1 MTTLV
6 REPGTYRTTAGELVH
21 FRIDR
26 EGALTIEFEDRDPRD
41 AVAGRLGGELVK
53 LSDDPDWP
61 DVSRR
66 HSDPAL
72 FAD

>member
-1 MTTLV
+1 MTTRV
-6 REPGTYRTTAGELVH
+6 REPGTYRTPGGELIH

-26 EGALTIEFEDRDPRD
+26 EGRL
-41 AVAGRLGGELVK
+41 VAELESEHTRLRLGGELVK

-61 DVSRR
+61 DRSPRL
-66 HSDPAL
+66 SDPAL

>member
-6 REPGTYRTTAGELVH
+6 REPGTYRTPAGELIH

-26 EGALTIEFEDRDPRD
+26 EGVLVVEHESEHARSP
-41 AVAGRLGGELVK
+41 LGVPLVK

-61 DVSRR
+61 DRSPRP
-66 HSDPAL
+66 SDPAL

>member
-6 REPGTYRTTAGELVH
+6 REPGTYRTPAGELIH

-26 EGALTIEFEDRDPRD
+26 DGGLVIELESEQTRS
-41 AVAGRLGGELVK
+41 RLGGELVK

-61 DVSRR
+61 DRSPRV
-66 HSDPAL
+66 SDPAL
-72 FAD
+72 FSD

>member
-1 MTTLV
+1 MTTDV
-6 REPGTYRTTAGELVH
+6 REPGTYRTPAGELIH

-26 EGALTIEFEDRDPRD
+26 DGVLVVEHESERTRSRPSS
-41 AVAGRLGGELVK
+41 ELVK

-61 DVSRR
+61 DVSPRFA
-66 HSDPAL
+66 DPAL

>member
-1 MTTLV
+1 MTTPV
-6 REPGTYRTTAGELVH
+6 REPGTYRTPAGELIH
-21 FRIDR
+21 FRIDPD
-26 EGALTIEFEDRDPRD
+26 GDLVLHPEDERVR
-41 AVAGRLGGELVK
+41 ARLGVPLVK

-66 HSDPAL
+66 HSDLAL

>member
-6 REPGTYRTTAGELVH
+6 REPGTYRTRSGELIH
-21 FRIDR
+21 FR
-26 EGALTIEFEDRDPRD
+26 ADRDGSLVLELEDEQVR
-41 AVAGRLGGELVK
+41 GKLGGAIELVK

-61 DVSRR
+61 DVRER
-66 HSDPAL
+66 FSDPEL

>member
-6 REPGTYRTTAGELVH
+6 REPGTYRTPAGDLIH

-26 EGALTIEFEDRDPRD
+26 DGVLVVEHESEHTRF
-41 AVAGRLGGELVK
+41 RLGVPLVK

-61 DVSRR
+61 DVSRPV
-66 HSDPAL
+66 SDPTL

>member
-1 MTTLV
+1 MTKLV
-6 REPGTYRTTAGELVH
+6 REPGTYRTPAGELIH

-26 EGALTIEFEDRDPRD
+26 DGGLVVELESEHTTS
-41 AVAGRLGGELVK
+41 RLAGELIK

-61 DVSRR
+61 DRR
-66 HSDPAL
+66 PRFSDPAL

>member
-6 REPGTYRTTAGELVH
+6 REPGTYRTPAGDLIH

-26 EGALTIEFEDRDPRD
+26 EGRLVIELEDERVR
-41 AVAGRLGGELVK
+41 ARVGGELVK

-61 DVSRR
+61 DRNPR
-66 HSDPAL
+66 LSDPAL

>member
-6 REPGTYRTTAGELVH
+6 REPGTYRTAAGELIH
-21 FRIDR
+21 FRIDPDGR
-26 EGALTIEFEDRDPRD
+26 LVVEVESEHTRA
-41 AVAGRLGGELVK
+41 RLGGELVK

-61 DVSRR
+61 DRSPRF
-66 HSDPAL
+66 SDPAL

>member
-6 REPGTYRTTAGELVH
+6 REPGTYRTPAGELIH

-26 EGALTIEFEDRDPRD
+26 D
-41 AVAGRLGGELVK
+41 GGLVVEHESEQTRSGIGVPLVK

-61 DVSRR
+61 DRSPRL
-66 HSDPAL
+66 SDPAL

>member
-6 REPGTYRTTAGELVH
+6 REPGTYRTPAGDLIH
-21 FRIDR
+21 FRIDL
-26 EGALTIEFEDRDPRD
+26 E
-41 AVAGRLGGELVK
+41 GRLVVELEDERVRARVGGELVK

-61 DVSRR
+61 DRSPRL
-66 HSDPAL
+66 SDPAL

>member
-6 REPGTYRTTAGELVH
+6 REPGTYRTADGELIH
-21 FRIDR
+21 YRIGRDG
-26 EGALTIEFEDRDPRD
+26 ELTLELENERVR
-41 AVAGRLGGELVK
+41 GRLGGDLVK

-61 DVSRR
+61 DVQPRV
-66 HSDPAL
+66 SDPAL